1 MMSKIFKTVD
11 EEMTFLTEYVEVTED
26 FLQGAI
32 AIGGYNEETM
42 NGACYYFT
50 GYTTIDSYC
59 EEIIEENFNNMKD
72 NIIKKYG
79 FEAEETLL
87 FCTAC
92 ETEVI
97 TGQQVDTFDILRLYN
112 NLMSTEEEDDRW

>member
-11 EEMTFLTEYVEVTED
+11 EEIIFLMEYVSATED

-42 NGACYYFT
+42 NGACYYIT
-50 GYTTIDSYC
+50 GYQTIDGYC
-59 EEIIEENFNNMKD
+59 EEIIEENFNSMQD

-79 FEAEETLL
+79 FEATETLL

-92 ETEVI
+92 ETGVI
-97 TGQQVDTFDILRLYN
+97 AEQQDDTFDILKLYN
-112 NLMSTEEEDDRW
+112 NLMSTGEDDRR

>member
-1 MMSKIFKTVD
+1 MTSKIFKTVD
-11 EEMTFLTEYVEVTED
+11 EEMAFLMEYAGATED

-42 NGACYYFT
+42 NGACYYLT

-59 EEIIEENFNNMKD
+59 EEIIEENFGNMKD

-97 TGQQVDTFDILRLYN
+97 TGQHVDTFDILKLYN
-112 NLMSTEEEDDRW
+112 NLMSTEENDRW

>member
-1 MMSKIFKTVD
+1 MISKIFKTVD
-11 EEMTFLTEYVEVTED
+11 EETIFLMEYVGTTED

-42 NGACYYFT
+42 NGACHYIT
-50 GYTTIDSYC
+50 GYTTIDNYC
-59 EEIIEENFNNMKD
+59 EEIIEENFDNMQD

-79 FEAEETLL
+79 FEATETLL

-92 ETEVI
+92 ETGAIAEKQI
-97 TGQQVDTFDILRLYN
+97 DTFDILKLYN
-112 NLMSTEEEDDRW
+112 NLMSTEEDDRW

>member
-1 MMSKIFKTVD
+1 MSKIFKTID
-11 EEMTFLTEYVEVTED
+11 EEMTFLTEYTGVTED

-42 NGACYYFT
+42 NGACYYLT
-50 GYTTIDSYC
+50 GYTTIDNYC
-59 EEIIEENFNNMKD
+59 EEIIEENFDSMQD

-79 FEAEETLL
+79 FEATETLL
-87 FCTAC
+87 FCIAC
-92 ETEVI
+92 ETGVI
-97 TGQQVDTFDILRLYN
+97 AEKQVDTFGILRLYN

>member
-1 MMSKIFKTVD
+1 MSRIFKTVD
-11 EEMTFLTEYVEVTED
+11 EEMTLLTEYTGVTED

-42 NGACYYFT
+42 NGACYYLT
-50 GYTTIDSYC
+50 GHTTIDNYC
-59 EEIIEENFNNMKD
+59 EEIIEENFDSMQD

-79 FEAEETLL
+79 FEATETLL

-92 ETEVI
+92 ETGVI
-97 TGQQVDTFDILRLYN
+97 TGQQVNTFDILRLYN
-112 NLMSTEEEDDRW
+112 NLMSTEEDDRW

>member
-1 MMSKIFKTVD
+1 MSKIFKTVD
-11 EEMTFLTEYVEVTED
+11 EEITFLMEYAGATED

-42 NGACYYFT
+42 NGACYYLT

-59 EEIIEENFNNMKD
+59 EEIIEENFNNMQD

-79 FEAEETLL
+79 FETVETLL

-92 ETEVI
+92 ETGII
-97 TGQQVDTFDILRLYN
+97 TEQQVDTFDILKLYN
-112 NLMSTEEEDDRW
+112 NLMSTEEDDRW

>member
-1 MMSKIFKTVD
+1 MSRIFKTVN
-11 EEMTFLTEYVEVTED
+11 EEMTFLMEYAGVTED
-26 FLQGAI
+26 FLSGAI

-42 NGACYYFT
+42 NGACYYLT

-59 EEIIEENFNNMKD
+59 EEIIEENFDSMQD

-79 FEAEETLL
+79 FEATETLL

-92 ETEVI
+92 ETGVI
-97 TGQQVDTFDILRLYN
+97 TGQQVNTFDILKLYN
-112 NLMSTEEEDDRW
+112 NLMSTEEGGDRW